1 MGDKLAFFKSGRFFP
16 LTVVIAC
23 FSALILRTAQL
34 LTVVDYETMGFF
46 AEGTP
51 FLAAG
56 GIYLFFVIF
65 ALLFIGGIIL
75 DKKCGADGYTC
86 KAEDISPKY
95 TLLMGI
101 AFGVGFALQ
110 FVQVFADFEKFTLG
124 NWGEMVIMAAY
135 LITAFIFFANKGIKR
150 SAGYV
155 QLIISVSFTVKAASL
170 FMQDTIIVR
179 VSDEL
184 ILLLSYVSSVMFFL
198 AIGRFITGNENKH
211 TREKLLFFGGAAAV
225 LSVAASVA
233 GGLAFL
239 IDPQYM
245 GEHMANHPISEV
257 STAFV
262 AISVILALYGKKKE
276 PNEKLEEDQISKN
289 ENTENAENKENA
301 QPQA

>member
-1 MGDKLAFFKSGRFFP
+1 MGNKSAFFKSGRIFP
-16 LTVVIAC
+16 LTVIIAC
-23 FSALILRTAQL
+23 FAALILRTGQL
-34 LTVVDYETMGFF
+34 LTVVDYGTMGFF

-56 GIYLFFVIF
+56 GIYLFFGIF
-65 ALLFIGGIIL
+65 ALLFIGGIFL

-86 KAEDISPKY
+86 KAENISPKY
-95 TLLMGI
+95 TMLMGI
-101 AFGVGFALQ
+101 AFGVGFVVQ
-110 FVQVFADFEKFTLG
+110 FVQVFAGFEKFTLG
-124 NWGEMVIMAAY
+124 ILGEMVIMAAY
-135 LITAFIFFANKGIKR
+135 LATSFIFLANKGIKR
-150 SAGYV
+150 SVGYV

-184 ILLLSYVSSVMFFL
+184 ILLLSYVASVMFFL
-198 AIGRFITGNENKH
+198 AIGRFITDNENKR

-225 LSVAASVA
+225 LAVAASVA

-245 GEHMANHPISEV
+245 GENMANHPISEI
-257 STAFV
+257 STAFI

-276 PNEKLEEDQISKN
+276 PDEKLEENQIS
-289 ENTENAENKENA
+289 ENTENPENKENP

>member
-1 MGDKLAFFKSGRFFP
+1 MGDKLKEFFKSGRIFP
-16 LTVVIAC
+16 LSVIIAC
-23 FSALILRTAQL
+23 SMALILRTAQL

-56 GIYLFFVIF
+56 GIYLFFIIF
-65 ALLFIGGIIL
+65 ALLFIGGGYL
-75 DKKCGADGYTC
+75 DRKNGADSFTC
-86 KAEDISPKY
+86 KAENISPKY
-95 TLLMGI
+95 TMLMGI

-110 FVQVFADFEKFTLG
+110 FIQVFANFEKFTLG
-124 NWGEMVIMAAY
+124 VLGEIVIMAAY
-135 LITAFIFFANKGIKR
+135 LATAFIFFANKGIKR
-150 SAGYV
+150 SVGYV

-211 TREKLLFFGGAAAV
+211 TREKLLFFGAAAAV

-239 IDPQYM
+239 IDSQYM
-245 GEHMANHPISEV
+245 GEHMANHPISEI
-257 STAFV
+257 STAFI
-262 AISVILALYGKKKE
+262 AITVILALYGKKKE
-276 PNEKLEEDQISKN
+276 PNENLEENQIS
-289 ENTENAENKENA
+289 ENTENSENKENP